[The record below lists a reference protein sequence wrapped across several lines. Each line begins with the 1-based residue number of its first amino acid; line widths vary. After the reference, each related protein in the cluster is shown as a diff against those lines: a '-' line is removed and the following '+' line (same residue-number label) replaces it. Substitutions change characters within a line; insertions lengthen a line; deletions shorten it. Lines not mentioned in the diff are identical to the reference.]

1 MQARIDKERYMISLK
16 RNTKGEF
23 VEAKGRRVQKKFIY
37 RANQTEEFRLSRG
50 KFEDF
55 LSCARCFYLDRVC
68 GLVSP
73 GTPGWALNSL
83 TDDLLKKE
91 FDICRDQ
98 ELPHRLF
105 TKSGFEDIVPFKHGN
120 MDRWRDSL
128 RHGLEFRLEGTAI
141 LLTGGIDDLW
151 FNQKTQEVI
160 VLDYKSQASPYPVR
174 TRAYLDGTYH
184 QGYKRQLEFYAFLLT
199 KMEYKVA
206 AVGYFYVCNAD
217 KHASGFY
224 GQMNFE
230 ETIVPYTLDTTWIP
244 SKLDEMLAV
253 LNGKKPPESNPACE
267 NCAYSRER
275 LLTESKL

>member
-1 MQARIDKERYMISLK
+1 MISLK
-16 RNTKGEF
+16 RNNKGEF
-23 VEAKGRRVQKKFIY
+23 VEAKGRRVQKKSIY
-37 RANQTEEFRLSRG
+37 QAYQTEEYRLSRG

-68 GLVSP
+68 GLVAP

-91 FDICRDQ
+91 FDVCRDQ
-98 ELPHRLF
+98 GRPHRVF
-105 TKSGFEDIVPFKHGN
+105 AKSGLEDIVPFKHAN

-128 RHGLEFRLEGTAI
+128 RHGLEFQLEGTGI

-151 FNQKTQEVI
+151 FNQRSQEVI

-174 TRAYLDGTYH
+174 TKAYLEGTYH

-199 KMEYKVA
+199 KMEFNVA
-206 AVGYFYVCNAD
+206 KVGYFYVCNAD
-217 KHASGFY
+217 KHAAGFY

-230 ETIVPYTLDTTWIP
+230 ETIVPYTLDISWIP
-244 SKLDEMLAV
+244 SKIEEMLAV
-253 LNGKKPPESNPACE
+253 LNDKRPPESNPACE
-267 NCAYSRER
+267 NCAYARER
-275 LLTESKL
+275 ALSESEL

>member
-1 MQARIDKERYMISLK
+1 MISLK

-23 VEAKGRRVQKKFIY
+23 VEAKGRRVQKKSIY
-37 RANQTEEFRLSRG
+37 QADQAEEFRLSRG

-55 LSCARCFYLDRVC
+55 LNCARCFYLDRVC

-91 FDICRDQ
+91 FDTCR
-98 ELPHRLF
+98 ERGIPHRLF
-105 TKSGFEDIVPFKHGN
+105 AKSDLVDIVPFKHAN

-128 RHGLEFRLEGTAI
+128 RHGLEFRLEGTRI

-151 FNQKTQEVI
+151 FNQRSEEVI

-174 TRAYLDGTYH
+174 TKAYLEGTYH

-199 KMEYKVA
+199 KMQFKVA
-206 AVGYFYVCNAD
+206 KVGYFYVCNAD

-230 ETIVPYTLDTTWIP
+230 ETIVPYTLDLTWIP
-244 SKLDEMLAV
+244 SKIDEMLTV
-253 LNGKKPPESNPACE
+253 LNDKRLPESNPACE

-275 LLTESKL
+275 ALSESDL

>member
-1 MQARIDKERYMISLK
+1 MISLK
-16 RNTKGEF
+16 RNTKGEL
-23 VEAKGRRVQKKFIY
+23 VEAKGRRVRKKSIY
-37 RANQTEEFRLSRG
+37 EPYQTEEFRLSRG

-68 GLVSP
+68 GLASP
-73 GTPGWALNSL
+73 GTQGWALNSL

-98 ELPHRLF
+98 AIPHRLF
-105 TKSGFEDIVPFKHGN
+105 GKFDLEDIVPFKHVN

-128 RHGLEFRLEGTAI
+128 RHGLEFQIEGSGI

-151 FNQKTQEVI
+151 FNQKSEEVI

-174 TRAYLDGTYH
+174 TRPYLDGTYH
-184 QGYKRQLEFYAFLLT
+184 QSYKRQLEFYAFLLT
-199 KMEYKVA
+199 KMGFKVA
-206 AVGYFYVCNAD
+206 PVGYFYVCNAD
-217 KHASGFY
+217 KHALGFY

-230 ETIVPYTLDTTWIP
+230 ETLVPYQLNITWIP
-244 SKLDEMLAV
+244 SKITEMLSV
-253 LNGKKPPESNPACE
+253 LNGKKTPESNPACE

-275 LLTESKL
+275 SLMESE